1 MKKPTVLEL
10 KRKKG
15 ARLAMLTAYD
25 FPSARLVAEAGVDLI
40 LVGDSL
46 GMVVLGYDSTTP
58 VTMEDMVHHTKA
70 ARRGAP
76 EAFVIADMPFLSYA
90 TTQDAVANAA
100 RLMKDARADSVK
112 LEGGTEVVP
121 IIETL
126 VRAGVPVM
134 GHVGLTPQTA
144 SALGGY
150 KLEGKD
156 EAQARRILEDAA
168 ALEAAGCWGVV
179 IELVPAPLA
188 KLITERISIPTIGI
202 GAGPDCD
209 GQVLVFHDMV
219 GLFFGF
225 TPTLVKRYAEVGGT
239 IGDAGSGRTGLRRTH
254 LGLERCL
261 RRAHLGR
268 GKGQQREGLEGVRGH
283 RLAAALVRL
292 GGRRQRPRPRC
303 ALVRQR
309 AAALRRQAR
318 RRGRR
323 GDRAH

>member
-15 ARLAMLTAYD
+15 ERLAMLTAYD

-58 VTMEDMVHHTKA
+58 VTMEDMVHHSKA

-90 TTQDAVANAA
+90 TTQDAVVNAA

-121 IIETL
+121 IVETL
-126 VRAGVPVM
+126 VRAGVPVL

-150 KLEGKD
+150 KLQGKD
-156 EAQARRILEDAA
+156 EAQARRILEDAV

-179 IELVPAPLA
+179 LELVPAPLA

-219 GLFFGF
+219 GLFSGF
-225 TPTLVKRYAEVGGT
+225 TPTFVKRYAEVGDT
-239 IGDAGSGRTGLRRTH
+239 IRNAVSRYAAEVRSGAFPAG
-254 LGLERCL
+254 
-261 RRAHLGR
+261 
-268 GKGQQREGLEGVRGH
+268 GQSFGMKDDVVK
-283 RLAAALVRL
+283 RLY
-292 GGRRQRPRPRC
+292 GS
-303 ALVRQR
+303 
-309 AAALRRQAR
+309 
-318 RRGRR
+318 
-323 GDRAH
+323 